1 MQVIALVVI
10 VLGLPMSL
18 IFQIFVPEDPNASPP
33 KLKWYKW
40 LINPKFY
47 LVSCFL
53 KYELH
58 VGYRKPQY
66 QV

>member
-1 MQVIALVVI
+1 MQVVALIVI
-10 VLGLPMSL
+10 ILGLPVSL

-47 LVSCFL
+47 LVSCAS
-53 KYELH
+53 EM
-58 VGYRKPQY
+58 
-66 QV
+66 

>member
-1 MQVIALVVI
+1 MHCMQVVALVVI
-10 VLGLPMSL
+10 VLGVPVSL

-47 LVSCFL
+47 LVSFAS
-53 KYELH
+53 EN
-58 VGYRKPQY
+58 
-66 QV
+66 